1 MTPTAAPPAAADAR
15 PIISVQDVSKRF
27 VIHKDKSIKERIVNF
42 RQSRD
47 LKDDFWAL
55 RDVSLDIFPGQTVGL
70 MGHNGSGKSTLLK
83 AIGGII
89 HPTSGSVMRRGR
101 MAALL
106 ELGAG
111 FHPDLTGRENV
122 FLNAS
127 ILGLSKQQTE
137 DVFDDI
143 VDFSGIGQFIDTQVK
158 FYSSGMYVRLAFAV
172 AINSDPDLLLVD
184 EVLAV
189 GDEPFQKKC
198 MDKIRQFQR
207 EGRTIVVVSH
217 SVEQVADL
225 CDRIIV
231 LKAGEVVHDGS
242 AESGVRAL
250 RGTFEEDRIAEL
262 PPEQVDSAGQP
273 LPAVTIDDVVVLVDG
288 VPHDGVIEPGSALE
302 VVATCTVHDF
312 GPWIAGLSIA
322 TPPGH
327 LVYRVNSEGFDHPLP
342 DEPGTYDLRFTMEDM
357 SLGGGQYVVQFGA
370 ERPAGQRLDL
380 NENAALIEFARDPHG
395 AGDVQF
401 TGEFRVERSA
411 AAVEAP
417 GSRTR

>member
-1 MTPTAAPPAAADAR
+1 MTTTTTAPAPADDQ
-15 PIISVQDVSKRF
+15 PIISVQGVSKRF

-47 LKDDFWAL
+47 LRDDFWAL
-55 RDVSLDIFPGQTVGL
+55 RDVSLDIPAGQTVGL

-89 HPTSGSVMRRGR
+89 HPTSGTVMRRGR

-137 DVFDDI
+137 EVFDDI
-143 VDFSGIGQFIDTQVK
+143 VEFSGIGQFIDTQVK

-225 CDRIIV
+225 CDRIVV
-231 LKAGEVVHDGS
+231 LKAGEVIHDGS
-242 AESGVRAL
+242 VDSGVRAL
-250 RGTFEEDRIAEL
+250 RGAFEEDRVAEL
-262 PPEQVDSAGQP
+262 PPEELDEAGQP
-273 LPAVTIDDVVVLVDG
+273 LPAVTIDDVVVTVDG
-288 VPHDGVIEPGSALE
+288 RPNDGVIEPGAALE
-302 VVATCTVHDF
+302 IVATCTVHDY

-327 LVYRVNSEGFDHPLP
+327 LVYRVNSQGFDAPLP
-342 DEPGTYDLRFTMEDM
+342 DEPGTYDLVFSLRDV
-357 SLGGGQYVVQFGA
+357 SLGGGQYVVKFGA
-370 ERPAGQRLDL
+370 ERPAGARLDL
-380 NENAALIEFARDPHG
+380 NESAAIIEFARDPHG

-401 TGEFRVERSA
+401 SGGFRVDRTDARSLP
-411 AAVEAP
+411 P
-417 GSRTR
+417 GGRLR

>member
-1 MTPTAAPPAAADAR
+1 MPETTSPSAPQ

-27 VIHKDKSIKERIVNF
+27 VLHKDKSVKERIVNF
-42 RQSRD
+42 RQSRRHR
-47 LKDDFWAL
+47 DDFWAL
-55 RDVSLDIFPGQTVGL
+55 KNVSLDIEPGQTVGL

-89 HPTSGSVMRRGR
+89 DPTTGRVMRRGR

-111 FHPDLTGRENV
+111 FHPDLSGRENV

-127 ILGLSKQQTE
+127 ILGLSRQQTE
-137 DVFDDI
+137 AVFDDI
-143 VDFSGIGQFIDTQVK
+143 VEFSGIGQFIDTQVK

-198 MDKIRQFQR
+198 MDKIRQFQQ

-225 CDRIIV
+225 CDRIVV
-231 LKAGEVVHDGS
+231 LKAGQMIHDGDVD
-242 AESGVRAL
+242 SGVRAL
-250 RGTFEEDRIAEL
+250 RGAFEEDRVAEL
-262 PPEQVDSAGQP
+262 PPQEVDEAGRP
-273 LPAVTIDDVVVLVDG
+273 RPVVTIDDVVVEVDG
-288 VPHDGVIEPGSALE
+288 QPLDGVIDPGASLT
-302 VVATCTVHDF
+302 VRATCTVHES
-312 GPWIAGLSIA
+312 GPWIAGLSIS

-327 LVYRVNSEGFDHPLP
+327 LVYRVNSEGFSHDLPL
-342 DEPGTYDLRFTMEDM
+342 EPGTYDLRF
-357 SLGGGQYVVQFGA
+357 SLEGVNFGGGQYVVAFGIQ
-370 ERPAGQRLDL
+370 RPTGVRLDL
-380 NENAALIEFARDPHG
+380 RASAAVIDFARDPHG

-401 TGEFRVERSA
+401 RSDFTAVVTNRESTVGTGRA
-411 AAVEAP
+411 I
-417 GSRTR
+417 

>member
-1 MTPTAAPPAAADAR
+1 MSNPTSTSAPD
-15 PIISVQDVSKRF
+15 PIIAVQDVSKRF
-27 VIHKDKSIKERIVNF
+27 VIHKDKSLKERLVNF
-42 RQSRD
+42 RQSRRHR
-47 LKDDFWAL
+47 DDFWAL
-55 RDVSLDIFPGQTVGL
+55 KNVSLDIQAGQTVGL

-89 HPTSGSVMRRGR
+89 NPTTGRVMRRGR

-111 FHPDLTGRENV
+111 FHPDLSGRENV

-127 ILGLSKQQTE
+127 ILGLSRQQTE
-137 DVFDDI
+137 AVFDDI
-143 VDFSGIGQFIDTQVK
+143 VEFSGIGQFIDTQVK

-231 LKAGEVVHDGS
+231 LKAGEVIHDGDVD
-242 AESGVRAL
+242 SGVRAL
-250 RGTFEEDRIAEL
+250 RGAFEEDRVAEL
-262 PPEQVDSAGQP
+262 PPEQVDGAGQP
-273 LPAVTIDDVVVLVDG
+273 LPLVTIDDVVVEVDG
-288 VPHDGVIEPGSALE
+288 RPHDGVIEIGSRLTIT
-302 VVATCTVHDF
+302 ATCTVHDF
-312 GPWIAGLSIA
+312 GPWIAGLSIS

-327 LVYRVNSEGFDHPLP
+327 LVYRVNSEGFDHELP
-342 DEPGTYDLRFTMEDM
+342 VDPGTYDLTFDLTDVN
-357 SLGGGQYVVQFGA
+357 LGGGQYVVAFGA
-370 ERPAGQRLDL
+370 ERPAGARLDL
-380 NENAALIEFARDPHG
+380 NASAAIIEFARDPHG

-401 TGEFRVERSA
+401 ASSFSVTESVDASTTRMGRV
-411 AAVEAP
+411 V
-417 GSRTR
+417 

>member
-1 MTPTAAPPAAADAR
+1 MSIYHPRVDDQ

-55 RDVSLDIFPGQTVGL
+55 RDVSIDIAPGQTVGL

-89 HPTSGSVMRRGR
+89 HPTSGTVMRRGR

-127 ILGLSKQQTE
+127 ILGLSRQQTE
-137 DVFDDI
+137 AVFDEI

-225 CDRIIV
+225 CDRIVV
-231 LKAGEVVHDGS
+231 LKAGEVIHDGS
-242 AESGVRAL
+242 VESGVRAL
-250 RGTFEEDRIAEL
+250 RGAFEEDRVAEL
-262 PPEQVDSAGQP
+262 PPEEIDEAGQP
-273 LPAVTIDDVVVLVDG
+273 LPMVTIDDVVVTVDG
-288 VPHDGVIEPGSALE
+288 EPNDGVIEPGTPVE

-312 GPWIAGLSIA
+312 GPWIAGLSIS

-327 LVYRVNSEGFDHPLP
+327 LVYRVNSEGFDHELP
-342 DEPGTYDLRFTMEDM
+342 VEPGTYDLRFSLEGVN
-357 SLGGGQYVVQFGA
+357 LGGGQYVVKFGA
-370 ERPAGQRLDL
+370 ERPAGARLDQ
-380 NENAALIEFARDPHG
+380 NESAAIIEFARDPHG

-401 TGEFRVERSA
+401 RTSFEVETTPA
-411 AAVEAP
+411 AAMPRV
-417 GSRTR
+417 GRLR

>member
-1 MTPTAAPPAAADAR
+1 MSDTTAAIAPE

-27 VIHKDKSIKERIVNF
+27 VIHKDKSIKERLVNF
-42 RQSRD
+42 RQSRQHR
-47 LKDDFWAL
+47 DDFWAL
-55 RDVSLDIFPGQTVGL
+55 KNVSLEIEPGQTVGL

-89 HPTSGSVMRRGR
+89 NPTTGRVMRRGR

-111 FHPDLTGRENV
+111 FHPDLSGRENV

-127 ILGLSKQQTE
+127 ILGLSRQQTE
-137 DVFDDI
+137 AVFDDI
-143 VDFSGIGQFIDTQVK
+143 VEFSGIGQFIDTQVK

-198 MDKIRQFQR
+198 MDKIRQFQK

-225 CDRIIV
+225 CDRIVV
-231 LKAGEVVHDGS
+231 LKAGQVIHDGDVD
-242 AESGVRAL
+242 SGVRAL
-250 RGTFEEDRIAEL
+250 RGAFEEDRVAEL
-262 PPEQVDSAGQP
+262 PPEEVDEAGQP
-273 LPAVTIDDVVVLVDG
+273 LPLVTIDDVVVEVDG
-288 VPHDGVIEPGSALE
+288 RPHEGVIDPGAELTIT
-302 VVATCTVHDF
+302 ATCTVHDF
-312 GPWIAGLSIA
+312 GPWIAGLSIS

-327 LVYRVNSEGFDHPLP
+327 LVYRVNSEGFEYGLP
-342 DEPGTYDLRFTMEDM
+342 VDPGTYDLRFTLTDVNF
-357 SLGGGQYVVQFGA
+357 GGGQYVVAFGT
-370 ERPAGQRLDL
+370 ERPSGTRLDL
-380 NENAALIEFARDPHG
+380 NASAAIIEFARDPHG

-401 TGEFRVERSA
+401 TSTFAVDESSDASTTRMGRV
-411 AAVEAP
+411 V
-417 GSRTR
+417 